1 MPCLLARSQA
11 AGTAVSWSRV
21 YGTVEACD
29 PLPLLSPYNK
39 PCMSKAWTCLYL
51 AFCGG
56 FFLWQWMGGLCCA
69 GECCGGRG
77 LQGCK
82 AAVDVELLR
91 TVLLP
96 LYSPGTCCAL
106 AIESAGDK
114 TDYSGTLLA
123 PVEKKHF
130 ALTCFLLTPETRI
143 SRILTYHPYLF
154 SFSTP
159 SLPFPVQT

>member
-1 MPCLLARSQA
+1 MGLWRRVIPSPCCPRTTNLACQKLGR
-11 AGTAVSWSRV
+11 
-21 YGTVEACD
+21 ACT
-29 PLPLLSPYNK
+29 LLS
-39 PCMSKAWTCLYL
+39 AVV
-51 AFCGG
+51 